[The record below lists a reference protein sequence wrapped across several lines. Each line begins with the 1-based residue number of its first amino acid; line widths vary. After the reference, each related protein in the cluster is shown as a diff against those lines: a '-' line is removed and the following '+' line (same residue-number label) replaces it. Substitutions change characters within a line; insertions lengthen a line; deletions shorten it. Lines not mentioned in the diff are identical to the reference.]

1 MSVDNDTENELL
13 VAARNG
19 DTRAILEIQNLR
31 TVINEKGILF
41 CLLLIFEV
49 IFQFCKQQLIKE
61 GHVCHFT
68 GKSKAFKGWAAIHL
82 AAYFGNYEVVKL
94 LLEVC

>member
-31 TVINEKGILF
+31 TVINEKGTLF
-41 CLLLIFEV
+41 CLLLIVEV
-49 IFQFCKQQLIKE
+49 IIQFLSSNWLKKAMYIILQARVKHLKA
-61 GHVCHFT
+61 GPLFT
-68 GKSKAFKGWAAIHL
+68 
-82 AAYFGNYEVVKL
+82 
-94 LLEVC
+94 